1 MSRTS
6 ADITKTANEL
16 QAKLEKLRKEARRM
30 KKQEEQ
36 QAEEERRQQEIA
48 DALEFVKYA
57 KMVFYPGSEESVYD
71 YLSHCLEDLKSGSC
85 TWGYTLDDESAGNDV
100 L

>member
-16 QAKLEKLRKEARRM
+16 QAKLEKLRREARRM
-30 KKQEEQ
+30 KKLEEQ
-36 QAEEERRQQEIA
+36 QAEEERRQQEIKE
-48 DALEFVKYA
+48 ALEFVRYA

-71 YLSHCLEDLKSGSC
+71 YLSHCLEDLKSGNC
-85 TWGYTLDDESAGNDV
+85 TWGDIPDEPADIDTT
-100 L
+100 

>member
-1 MSRTS
+1 MSRS
-6 ADITKTANEL
+6 SEDLTKAANEL
-16 QAKLEKLRKEARRM
+16 QAKLEKLRREARRM
-30 KKQEEQ
+30 KKLEEQ

-57 KMVFYPGSEESVYD
+57 KIVFYPGSEESVYV
-71 YLSHCLEDLKSGSC
+71 YLSHCLEDLKTGNC
-85 TWGYTLDDESAGNDV
+85 TWGDTPDDSAGDDA

>member
-30 KKQEEQ
+30 KKLEEQ
-36 QAEEERRQQEIA
+36 QAEEERRQQHWSSSSMRRWC
-48 DALEFVKYA
+48 F
-57 KMVFYPGSEESVYD
+57 
-71 YLSHCLEDLKSGSC
+71 
-85 TWGYTLDDESAGNDV
+85 TLAVRSRYMITCPTAWRT
-100 L
+100 